1 MPTAGDSTSTKG
13 FCPFSLVMFL
23 GTGIAYTRHLQ
34 NKKSKDDNTNA
45 TPFRVVFVLGG

>member
-23 GTGIAYTRHLQ
+23 GTGIAYTNYLQ
-34 NKKSKDDNTNA
+34 NKSKKDNTDA
-45 TPFRVVFVLGG
+45 SPFRVVFVLGG